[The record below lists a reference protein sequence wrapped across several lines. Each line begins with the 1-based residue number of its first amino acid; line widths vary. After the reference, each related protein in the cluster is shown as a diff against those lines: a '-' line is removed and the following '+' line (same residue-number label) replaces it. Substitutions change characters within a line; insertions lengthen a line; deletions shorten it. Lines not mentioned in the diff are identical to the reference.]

1 MRWMYHAPPH
11 KIVVVPPGVNLL
23 RFHPVAPGAAREAL
37 GLTRHC
43 RMLLF
48 VGRIEPLKGV
58 DVIFQA
64 LAILK
69 REAPDLVSNLCLSVI
84 GGDPDHPAG
93 QNAEMERL
101 KHLRSQLELDG
112 VVVFLGSKDQD
123 TLNTYYAAAEALIM
137 PSDYE
142 SFGMV
147 ALEAMASGTPVIASA
162 VGGLAFLVRDGING
176 YLVPVREPAALAARI
191 RLLLE
196 NPAQRAQLGA
206 TAAQD
211 ATAYAWPRIAD
222 QLLNVFGS
230 VSEARRKI
238 VAQ

>member
-1 MRWMYHAPPH
+1 
-11 KIVVVPPGVNLL
+11 LL
-23 RFHPVAPGAAREAL
+23 G
-37 GLTRHC
+37 
-43 RMLLF
+43 
-48 VGRIEPLKGV
+48 
-58 DVIFQA
+58 
-64 LAILK
+64 
-69 REAPDLVSNLCLSVI
+69 NLCLSII
-84 GGDPDHPAG
+84 GGDPDDPAG
-93 QNAEMERL
+93 SNAEMERL
-101 KHLRSQLELDG
+101 KHMRSQLGLDG
-112 VVVFLGSKDQD
+112 VVMFLGSKDQD

-176 YLVPVREPAALAARI
+176 YLVPVREPAALASKI

-196 NPAQRAQLGA
+196 NPKDRARLGA

-222 QLLNVFGS
+222 QLLNVFDS
-230 VSEARRKI
+230 VRDARRKT